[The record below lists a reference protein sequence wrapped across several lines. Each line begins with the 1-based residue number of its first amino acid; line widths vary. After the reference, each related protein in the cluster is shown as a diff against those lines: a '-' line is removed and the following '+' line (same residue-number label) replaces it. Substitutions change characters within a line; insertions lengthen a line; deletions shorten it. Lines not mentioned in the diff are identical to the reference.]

1 MKLRCENCHAEFQYD
16 PPTAGDIPL
25 FVPCVECEFPN
36 AVPGGGQKAEVG
48 DTVYTRCFN
57 CGRQLVHDP
66 SLAIPVCK
74 NCQEGEEQNASAK
87 EWMVKK
93 LSGQIYGPFDA
104 ETIQTWI
111 ESNKID
117 PRDEVAR
124 MGGQWKKF
132 DAHPTFSRLFPGAA
146 GAAAVA
152 APPTHTI
159 ARTLPG
165 AQAAAKAAEKKNAR
179 PIDFRGLA
187 ENAIGVVGLIGA
199 VAGSYFLLDSHLL
212 VVPEPWLES
221 ASAFYREQIS
231 ARLFA
236 PKEERSAAELA
247 MIPLLDALKQKHPA
261 PKESSLLLF
270 LRGRDAFLQD
280 TNVSLERAR
289 TLLEQAVVADPH
301 NDLALAALAELYGTL
316 GEPSLQQDALKLVDE
331 ADRLNRGS
339 AEVNRARAAIAV
351 ALKRSEDASTAAQET
366 LRLNPQDAEAELYL
380 GKARLVEGAPNY
392 SEALKHLEKAISMDE
407 RLHKAYHELGVVYL
421 NQHQFHKAADAFQR
435 TLKLDPRNER
445 ALTDYG
451 RLLEEVGETPKA
463 IEVYE
468 KAHKSTE
475 EGVPAA
481 SLSYAI
487 LLYQARGQHRAAI
500 EVLRGLTPP
509 DQPPRLSIPEHKSAL
524 MHMATAQRLSGDAPG
539 ALTTLSR
546 VLKDDPGYAPAL
558 FQQGLTYLV
567 RGELDNAGKAL
578 RAASA
583 AVNDKE
589 LEADIKFYLAEILRA
604 QGKKKDAMDEL
615 TDAIEDFKFNLRL
628 HVARARLLL
637 ELGQADEALNAMRE
651 ASRLDMVYPA
661 KRGLRTEYFHQ
672 PPNPGSALPLF
683 NNLVQDKGYLAE
695 PHLGVALLFMAS
707 ENRGAAQRAFS
718 QAVEANERNPA
729 GSLHLG
735 ILAVEQGN
743 ARGGFD
749 LLNRAL
755 EFDSQLGLAYI
766 YQARAQLAL
775 GQLQAA
781 NALLEK
787 ATQYERNNPV
797 LQETFGLLA
806 ARKGESEAA
815 RKAFGKSIA
824 LDRRYLPA
832 RRALYRLSE
841 G

>member
-16 PPTAGDIPL
+16 PPTAGEIPL
-25 FVPCVECEFPN
+25 FVPCGECEFPN

-74 NCQEGEEQNASAK
+74 NCQEGEEQSASAK

-111 ESNKID
+111 ESSKID

-132 DAHPTFSRLFPGAA
+132 EAHPTFSRLFPGAA
-146 GAAAVA
+146 MAAAAVPPA
-152 APPTHTI
+152 AHTL

-187 ENAIGVVGLIGA
+187 ENAVGVAGIAGA
-199 VAGSYFLLDSHLL
+199 LVGSYFLLDAQVL
-212 VVPEPWLES
+212 VVPEPWLERVS
-221 ASAFYREQIS
+221 TFYREQVAERIFS
-231 ARLFA
+231 
-236 PKEERSAAELA
+236 PKEERSAVELA
-247 MIPLLDALKQKHPA
+247 FLPLLDTLKQRHPG
-261 PKESSLLLF
+261 PHEPSLLLF
-270 LRGRDAFLQD
+270 LRGREAFLQD
-280 TNVSLERAR
+280 TASSLERAR
-289 TLLEQAVVADPH
+289 TALEKAVVADPH

-316 GEPSLQQDALKLVDE
+316 GEPNLQQDALKLVDE

-339 AEVNRARAAIAV
+339 AEVSRARAAIAV
-351 ALKRSEDASTAAQET
+351 ALKRAEDATNAAQET
-366 LRLNPQDAEAELYL
+366 LRLNANDAEAELYL
-380 GKARLVEGAPNY
+380 GKAQLVQASPKYG
-392 SEALKHLEKAISMDE
+392 EALKHLERAIAMDE

-421 NQHQFHKAADAFQR
+421 NQHQFRKAADAFQR
-435 TLKLDPRNER
+435 TLKLDPKNER

-451 RLLEEVGETPKA
+451 RLLEEVGETPSA

-468 KAHKSTE
+468 KAHRAGGDE
-475 EGVPAA
+475 LPAA

-487 LLYQARGQHRAAI
+487 LLYQARAQHRAAI
-500 EVLRGLTPP
+500 DVLRALTPP
-509 DQPPRLSIPEHKSAL
+509 DQSPRLSIPEHKSAL
-524 MHMATAQRLSGDAPG
+524 THLATAQRLSGDSAG
-539 ALTTLSR
+539 ALTTLGR
-546 VLKDDPGYAPAL
+546 VLKDDSGFPPAL
-558 FQQGLTYLV
+558 FQQGLAYLM

-583 AVNDKE
+583 AVSDKE

-615 TDAIEDFKFNLRL
+615 TDAIEDFKYNLRV

-651 ASRLDMVYPA
+651 AARLDMVYPS

-672 PPNPGSALPLF
+672 PPSAGGALPLF
-683 NNLVQDKGYLAE
+683 NKLVQEKGYLAE
-695 PHLGVALLFMAS
+695 PHLGVGLLMMAS
-707 ENRGAAQRAFS
+707 DNRGGAQRAFS

-743 ARGGFD
+743 ARGGYE

-781 NALLEK
+781 SSLLEK
-787 ATQYERNNPV
+787 ATQYERNNPILHDTLGQV
-797 LQETFGLLA
+797 A
-806 ARKGESEAA
+806 ARRGDAEAA
-815 RKAFGKSIA
+815 RKAFGKAIA

-832 RRALYRLSE
+832 RRALYRLSD